1 MKKKECIRLGITGS
15 IGSGKSYFSSL
26 LKDKGYPVISADDL
40 SKDLLSTDKNIMEMV
55 KKKFGEHSYKNEL
68 PDKNF
73 LAQTVFNDPKKL
85 NQLEG
90 ILHPVVRKKLVG
102 KIDEL
107 CEKHKLIFV
116 EAALIYEADME
127 DMFDYVV
134 LITAEENTRLNR
146 KKISG
151 MSEEDFTQRNLNQIP
166 DQEKAK
172 RADFVFKNDGSK
184 KELEQKAE
192 VLFSILGC

>member
-107 CEKHKLIFV
+107 CEKHKLVFV

-192 VLFSILGC
+192 LLFSILGC